1 MVDVEIQVP
10 ISMKPYIQTE
20 DPYLA
25 LRRNALMLYS
35 YIQDQII
42 SHGKAAEILGIKKWD
57 LIEMYADVGIPYF
70 DMDIQEVEEVL
81 ETIRTLNEL
90 KV

>member
-1 MVDVEIQVP
+1 MYFG
-10 ISMKPYIQTE
+10 SYQTE

-25 LRRNALMLYS
+25 LRRNALMLYP

-70 DMDIQEVEEVL
+70 DMDIQEVEEDL